1 MARKSKRLIA
11 AEQAVPL
18 SGNIYNVAIYVRLS
32 IEDKYYKNGT
42 DSLATQEEMALEYL
56 KDKADMKLYKVYSD
70 NGETGSNFE
79 RQGFQDMMYDVY
91 NGKVNC
97 IIVKDLSRFG
107 REYIEM
113 GDYLEKIFPLIGVR
127 FIAINDHYDNNV
139 TSFDISVPIKNIINT
154 LYAKDLS
161 KKFAAALRIKQQNG
175 EFIGSYAAYGYMKS
189 KEDKHKI
196 VVDEE
201 TAPVVKMI
209 FEWKAQGLGYA
220 SIGRKLYDMGI
231 MPPCR
236 YRYDKGILTDKKYA
250 NAVFW
255 RIYTIK
261 TILQNE
267 VYIGN
272 MVQGRRKSRFFDGM
286 SEIKLDKKDWIVVK
300 NTHEPIISQE
310 LFDKVQKQLNEAKEK
325 YYKNL
330 GKYDKISNKENI
342 FKKKIVCGNC
352 GTPLTR
358 YKSVESENKKK
369 ISYSYIC
376 PYHALYPNQCDF
388 LSISEKDLKE
398 IVMSSIKMQM
408 SYLSDMEA
416 MFLNIASSKE
426 VKKKQANL
434 TRAISDS
441 LANISYIRTS
451 RIRVASDLAKGL
463 ICDEEFN
470 TIKNEF
476 DEQLR
481 AETEKLDGIRKK
493 RDKFDKIIS
502 APKWISE
509 LKKYHDSKILT
520 KDMVE
525 AFIEKIIIYP
535 DKRIEIM
542 WTYSD
547 NQSELMS
554 LIRGGEEIA

>member
-42 DSLATQEEMALEYL
+42 DSLVTQEEMALEYM
-56 KDKADMKLYKVYSD
+56 KNKADMKLYKVYSD

-161 KKFAAALRIKQQNG
+161 KKSAAALRIKQQNG
-175 EFIGSYAAYGYMKS
+175 EFIGTYAAYGYMKS

-196 VVDEE
+196 VIDEE

-236 YRYDKGILTDKKYA
+236 YRYDKGILKDKRYSDI
-250 NAVFW
+250 VFW
-255 RIYTIK
+255 SQRTLK
-261 TILQNE
+261 TILENE

-286 SEIKLDKKDWIVVK
+286 NEIRVDKQNWSVVK
-300 NTHEPIISQE
+300 HTHEPIISQE
-310 LFDKVQKQLNEAKEK
+310 LFDKVQKQLAQTRERYFE
-325 YYKNL
+325 NL
-330 GKYDKISNKENI
+330 GKYDKVSNKENI
-342 FKKKIVCGNC
+342 FKTKVACGDC

-358 YKSVESENKKK
+358 YKNAGKENKKK
-369 ISYSYIC
+369 IFYSYIC
-376 PYHALYPNQCDF
+376 PRHALYLNQCNF

-408 SYLSDMEA
+408 SYLSDMEI
-416 MFLNIASSKE
+416 MFLNIAGSKE
-426 VKKKQANL
+426 VKKKQADL

-451 RIRVASDLAKGL
+451 RIRIASDLAKGL

-476 DEQLR
+476 DKQLR

>member
-1 MARKSKRLIA
+1 MARKSKRMIA
-11 AEQAVPL
+11 AEQAAPL
-18 SGNIYNVAIYVRLS
+18 IGNIYNVAVYVRLS

-42 DSLATQEEMALEYL
+42 DSLSTQEEMALEYL

-139 TSFDISVPIKNIINT
+139 TAFDISVPIKNIINT

-161 KKFAAALRIKQQNG
+161 KKSAAALRIKQQSG
-175 EFIGSYAAYGYMKS
+175 EFIGTYAAYGYMKS

-209 FEWKAQGLGYA
+209 FEWKAQGFSYA

-236 YRYDKGILTDKKYA
+236 YRYDKGILKDKKYA

-376 PYHALYPNQCDF
+376 PHHASYPNQCNF
-388 LSISEKDLKE
+388 LSISEIDLKK
-398 IVMSSIKMQM
+398 IVMGSIKMQM
-408 SYLSDMEA
+408 SYLADMEKT
-416 MFLNIASSKE
+416 FLNVAGSKE

-451 RIRVASDLAKGL
+451 RIRIASDLAKGL

-481 AETEKLDGIRKK
+481 AETEKLDGIRKR

-547 NQSELMS
+547 RQSELMS
-554 LIRGGEEIA
+554 LISGGEEIA

>member
-1 MARKSKRLIA
+1 MARKSKRMIA

-42 DSLATQEEMALEYL
+42 DSLATQEEMALEYM

-161 KKFAAALRIKQQNG
+161 KKSAAALRIKQQNG
-175 EFIGSYAAYGYMKS
+175 EFIGTYASYGYMKS

-196 VVDEE
+196 VIDEE

-236 YRYDKGILTDKKYA
+236 YRYDKGILKDKRYSDI
-250 NAVFW
+250 VFW
-255 RIYTIK
+255 SQRTLK
-261 TILQNE
+261 TILENE

-286 SEIKLDKKDWIVVK
+286 NEIRVDKQNWSVVK
-300 NTHEPIISQE
+300 HTHEPIISQE
-310 LFDKVQKQLNEAKEK
+310 LFDKVQKQLAQTRERYFE
-325 YYKNL
+325 NL
-330 GKYDKISNKENI
+330 GKYDKVSNKENI
-342 FKKKIVCGNC
+342 FKTKVACGDC

-358 YKSVESENKKK
+358 YKNAGKENKKK
-369 ISYSYIC
+369 IFYSYIC
-376 PYHALYPNQCDF
+376 PRHALYLNQCNF

-408 SYLSDMEA
+408 SYLSDMEI
-416 MFLNIASSKE
+416 MFLNIAGSKE
-426 VKKKQANL
+426 VKKKQADL

-451 RIRVASDLAKGL
+451 RIRIASDLAKGL

-476 DEQLR
+476 DKQLR

>member
-1 MARKSKRLIA
+1 MARKSKRMIA

-42 DSLATQEEMALEYL
+42 DSLATQEEMALEYM

-161 KKFAAALRIKQQNG
+161 KKSAAALRIKQQNG
-175 EFIGSYAAYGYMKS
+175 EFIGTYASYGYMKS

-196 VVDEE
+196 VIDEE

-236 YRYDKGILTDKKYA
+236 YRYDKGILKDKRYSDI
-250 NAVFW
+250 VFW
-255 RIYTIK
+255 SQRTLK
-261 TILQNE
+261 TILENE

-286 SEIKLDKKDWIVVK
+286 NEIRVDKQNWSVVK

-310 LFDKVQKQLNEAKEK
+310 LFDKVQKQLAQTRERYFE
-325 YYKNL
+325 NL
-330 GKYDKISNKENI
+330 GKYDKVSNKENI
-342 FKKKIVCGNC
+342 FKTKVACGDC

-358 YKSVESENKKK
+358 YKNAGKENKKK
-369 ISYSYIC
+369 IFYSYIC
-376 PYHALYPNQCDF
+376 PRHALYLNQCNF

-408 SYLSDMEA
+408 SYLSDMEI
-416 MFLNIASSKE
+416 MFLNIAGSKE
-426 VKKKQANL
+426 VKKKQADL

-451 RIRVASDLAKGL
+451 RIRIASDLAKGL

-470 TIKNEF
+470 KIKNEF
-476 DEQLR
+476 DKQLR

>member
-1 MARKSKRLIA
+1 MARKSKRIIS

-18 SGNIYNVAIYVRLS
+18 SGNIYNVAVYVRLS
-32 IEDKYYKNGT
+32 VEEKYYKNGT
-42 DSLATQEEMALEYL
+42 DSLLNQEEIALEYI
-56 KDKADMKLYKVYSD
+56 KNKPDMRLYNVYSD
-70 NGETGSNFE
+70 NGKTGSNFE

-113 GDYLEKIFPLIGVR
+113 GDYLEKIFPMIGVR

-154 LYAKDLS
+154 LYAKDIS
-161 KKFAAALRIKQQNG
+161 KKVAAALRIKQQNG
-175 EFIGSYAAYGYMKS
+175 EFIGTYAAYGYMKS

-196 VVDEE
+196 VIDEE
-201 TAPVVKMI
+201 TAPIVKLI
-209 FEWKAQGLGYA
+209 FEWKAQGFSYA

-236 YRYDKGILTDKKYA
+236 YRYDKGILKDKRYA
-250 NAVFW
+250 DVVFW
-255 RIYTIK
+255 KQGTIK

-267 VYIGN
+267 VYVGN
-272 MVQGRRKSRFFDGM
+272 LVQGRRKSRFFDGM
-286 SEIKLDKKDWIVVK
+286 DEIRTDKQDWIVVK

-310 LFDKVQKQLNEAKEK
+310 LFDTVQKEIAKTREK
-325 YYKNL
+325 YFENL

-342 FKKKIVCGNC
+342 FKQKVVCGDC
-352 GTPLTR
+352 GTSLTK
-358 YKSVESENKKK
+358 YKSANSGGKKK
-369 ISYSYIC
+369 VYYSYIC
-376 PYHALYPNQCDF
+376 PHHTLYPNQCDF
-388 LSISEKDLKE
+388 CSISEKDLKK
-398 IVMSSIKMQM
+398 IVMSSIKIQM
-408 SYLSDMEA
+408 SSLADMEM
-416 MFLNIASSKE
+416 MFLNIANSKE

-434 TRAISDS
+434 TRLISDS

-451 RIRVASDLAKGL
+451 RIRIASDLAKGL
-463 ICDEEFN
+463 ICDEEYA
-470 TIKNEF
+470 IAKSEF

-481 AETEKLDGIRKK
+481 DETLKLDAIRKK

-509 LKKYHDSKILT
+509 LRKYHDTKILT
-520 KDMVE
+520 REMVE
-525 AFIEKIIIYP
+525 VFVEKIIIYP
-535 DKRIEIM
+535 DKRIEII
-542 WTYSD
+542 WTYND
-547 NQSELMS
+547 KQAELMS
-554 LIRGGEEIA
+554 LIGGGENLA

>member
-1 MARKSKRLIA
+1 MARKSKRMIA
-11 AEQAVPL
+11 AEQAAFL
-18 SGNIYNVAIYVRLS
+18 TGNIYDVAVYVRLS
-32 IEDKYYKNGT
+32 IEDKYYKNRT
-42 DSLATQEEMALEYL
+42 DSLANQEEMILEYL
-56 KDKADMKLYKVYSD
+56 KDKSDMRLYKVYSD

-139 TSFDISVPIKNIINT
+139 TAFDISVPIKNIINT

-161 KKFAAALRIKQQNG
+161 KKSAAALRIKQQNG
-175 EFIGSYAAYGYMKS
+175 EFIGSYASYGYMKS
-189 KEDKHKI
+189 TEDKHKI

-236 YRYDKGILTDKKYA
+236 YRYDKGILKDKRYSDI
-250 NAVFW
+250 VFW
-255 RIYTIK
+255 RRGTLK
-261 TILQNE
+261 TILENE

-272 MVQGRRKSRFFDGM
+272 MVQGRRKSRFFEGM
-286 SEIKLDKKDWIVVK
+286 NEVKVDKQDWSVVK

-310 LFDKVQKQLNEAKEK
+310 LFDKVQKQLAMTKERYFEK
-325 YYKNL
+325 L
-330 GKYDKISNKENI
+330 GKYDKVSNKENI
-342 FKKKIVCGNC
+342 FKTKVVCGDC
-352 GTPLTR
+352 RAPLTR
-358 YKSVESENKKK
+358 YKSVKPENKNMVY
-369 ISYSYIC
+369 YSYIC
-376 PYHALYPNQCDF
+376 PHHALYPTQCSF
-388 LSISEKDLKE
+388 HSISENDLRK
-398 IVMSSIKMQM
+398 IVMGSIKMQL
-408 SYLSDMEA
+408 SYLSDMEI
-416 MFLNIASSKE
+416 MFLNIAGSKE
-426 VKKKQANL
+426 VKKKQASL

-451 RIRVASDLAKGL
+451 RIRIASDLAKGL

-470 TIKNEF
+470 AIKNEF
-476 DEQLR
+476 DKQLR

-525 AFIEKIIIYP
+525 VFIEKIIIYP

-547 NQSELMS
+547 KQSELIS
-554 LIRGGEEIA
+554 LIRGGEEFA

>member
-1 MARKSKRLIA
+1 
-11 AEQAVPL
+11 
-18 SGNIYNVAIYVRLS
+18 
-32 IEDKYYKNGT
+32 
-42 DSLATQEEMALEYL
+42 
-56 KDKADMKLYKVYSD
+56 
-70 NGETGSNFE
+70 
-79 RQGFQDMMYDVY
+79 
-91 NGKVNC
+91 
-97 IIVKDLSRFG
+97 
-107 REYIEM
+107 M

-161 KKFAAALRIKQQNG
+161 KKSAAALRIKQQNG
-175 EFIGSYAAYGYMKS
+175 EFIGTYASYGYMKS

-196 VVDEE
+196 VIDEE

-236 YRYDKGILTDKKYA
+236 YRYDKGILKDKRYSDI
-250 NAVFW
+250 VFW
-255 RIYTIK
+255 SQRTLK
-261 TILQNE
+261 TILENE

-286 SEIKLDKKDWIVVK
+286 NEIRVDKQNWSVVK
-300 NTHEPIISQE
+300 NTHESIISQE
-310 LFDKVQKQLNEAKEK
+310 LFDKVQKQLAQTRERYFE
-325 YYKNL
+325 NL
-330 GKYDKISNKENI
+330 GKYDKVSNKENI
-342 FKKKIVCGNC
+342 FKTKVACGDC

-358 YKSVESENKKK
+358 YKNAGTENKKK
-369 ISYSYIC
+369 IFYSYIC
-376 PYHALYPNQCDF
+376 PRHALYLNQCNF

-408 SYLSDMEA
+408 SYLSDMEI
-416 MFLNIASSKE
+416 MFLNIAGSKE
-426 VKKKQANL
+426 VKKKQADL

-451 RIRVASDLAKGL
+451 RIRIASDLAKGL

-476 DEQLR
+476 DKQLR

>member
-1 MARKSKRLIA
+1 MARKSKRMIA

-42 DSLATQEEMALEYL
+42 DSLATQEEMALEYM

-161 KKFAAALRIKQQNG
+161 KKSAAALRIKQQNG
-175 EFIGSYAAYGYMKS
+175 EFIGTYAAYGYTKS

-196 VVDEE
+196 VIDEE

-209 FEWKAQGLGYA
+209 FEWKAQGLSYA

-236 YRYDKGILTDKKYA
+236 YRYDKGILKDKRYSDI
-250 NAVFW
+250 VFW
-255 RIYTIK
+255 SQRTLK
-261 TILQNE
+261 TILENE

-286 SEIKLDKKDWIVVK
+286 NEIRVDKQNWSVVK
-300 NTHEPIISQE
+300 HTHEPIISQE
-310 LFDKVQKQLNEAKEK
+310 LFDKVQKQLAQTRERYFE
-325 YYKNL
+325 NL
-330 GKYDKISNKENI
+330 GKYDKVSNKENI
-342 FKKKIVCGNC
+342 FKTKVACGDC

-358 YKSVESENKKK
+358 YKNAGKENKKK
-369 ISYSYIC
+369 IFYSYIC
-376 PYHALYPNQCDF
+376 PRHALYLNQCNF

-408 SYLSDMEA
+408 SYLSDMEI
-416 MFLNIASSKE
+416 MFLNIAGSKE
-426 VKKKQANL
+426 VKKKQADL

-451 RIRVASDLAKGL
+451 RIRIASDLAKGL

-476 DEQLR
+476 DKQLR

-520 KDMVE
+520 RDMVE

>member
-1 MARKSKRLIA
+1 MARKSKRMIA

-42 DSLATQEEMALEYL
+42 DSLATQEEMALEYM

-161 KKFAAALRIKQQNG
+161 KKSAAALRIKQQNG
-175 EFIGSYAAYGYMKS
+175 EFIGTYASYGYMKS

-196 VVDEE
+196 VIDEE

-236 YRYDKGILTDKKYA
+236 YRYDKGILKDKRYSDI
-250 NAVFW
+250 VFW
-255 RIYTIK
+255 SQRTLK
-261 TILQNE
+261 TILENE

-286 SEIKLDKKDWIVVK
+286 NEIRVDKQNWSVVK

-310 LFDKVQKQLNEAKEK
+310 LFDKVQKQLAQTRERYFE
-325 YYKNL
+325 NL
-330 GKYDKISNKENI
+330 GKYDKVSNKENI
-342 FKKKIVCGNC
+342 FKTKVACGDC

-358 YKSVESENKKK
+358 YKNAGKENKKK
-369 ISYSYIC
+369 IFYSYIC
-376 PYHALYPNQCDF
+376 PRHALYLNQCNF

-408 SYLSDMEA
+408 SYLSDMEI
-416 MFLNIASSKE
+416 MFLNIAGSKE
-426 VKKKQANL
+426 VKKKQADL

-451 RIRVASDLAKGL
+451 RIRIASDLAKGL

-476 DEQLR
+476 DKQLR

>member
-1 MARKSKRLIA
+1 MARKSKRMIA

-18 SGNIYNVAIYVRLS
+18 SGNIYNVAVYVRLS

-42 DSLATQEEMALEYL
+42 DSLATQEEMALEYM

-161 KKFAAALRIKQQNG
+161 KKSAAALRIKQQNG
-175 EFIGSYAAYGYMKS
+175 EFIGTYASYGYMKS

-196 VVDEE
+196 VIDEE

-236 YRYDKGILTDKKYA
+236 YRYDKGILKDKRYSDI
-250 NAVFW
+250 VFW
-255 RIYTIK
+255 SQRTLK
-261 TILQNE
+261 TILENE

-286 SEIKLDKKDWIVVK
+286 NEIRVDKQNWSVVK

-310 LFDKVQKQLNEAKEK
+310 LFDKVQKQLAQTRERYFE
-325 YYKNL
+325 NL
-330 GKYDKISNKENI
+330 GKYDKVSNKENI
-342 FKKKIVCGNC
+342 FKTKVACGDC

-358 YKSVESENKKK
+358 YKNAGKENKKK
-369 ISYSYIC
+369 IFYSYIC
-376 PYHALYPNQCDF
+376 PRHALYLNQCNF

-408 SYLSDMEA
+408 SYLSDMEI
-416 MFLNIASSKE
+416 MFLNIAGSKE
-426 VKKKQANL
+426 VKKKQADL

-451 RIRVASDLAKGL
+451 RIRIASDLAKGL

-476 DEQLR
+476 DKQLR

-525 AFIEKIIIYP
+525 AFIDKIIIYP

>member
-1 MARKSKRLIA
+1 MARKSKRMIA
-11 AEQAVPL
+11 VEQAAPL
-18 SGNIYNVAIYVRLS
+18 IGNVYNVAVYVRLS

-42 DSLATQEEMALEYL
+42 DSLSNQEEMILEYL
-56 KDKADMKLYKVYSD
+56 KDKTNMKLYKVYSD

-127 FIAINDHYDNNV
+127 FIAINDNYDNNV

-154 LYAKDLS
+154 LYARDLS
-161 KKFAAALRIKQQNG
+161 KKSAAALRIKQQNG
-175 EFIGSYAAYGYMKS
+175 EFIGSYAAYGYLKS

-220 SIGRKLYDMGI
+220 AIGRKLYDMDI

-236 YRYDKGILTDKKYA
+236 YRYDKGILTDKRYSD
-250 NAVFW
+250 AVFW
-255 RIYTIK
+255 SYRTLK
-261 TILQNE
+261 TILENE

-272 MVQGRRKSRFFDGM
+272 MVQGRRKSRFFEGM
-286 SEIKLDKKDWIVVK
+286 NEVKVDKQDWSVVK

-310 LFDKVQKQLNEAKEK
+310 LFDKVQKQLAMTRERYFE
-325 YYKNL
+325 NL
-330 GKYDKISNKENI
+330 GKYDKVSNKENI
-342 FKKKIVCGNC
+342 FKKKLVCGNC

-358 YKSVESENKKK
+358 YKNVGKENKKK
-369 ISYSYIC
+369 VSYSYIC
-376 PYHALYPNQCDF
+376 PRNALYPNQCNF

-408 SYLSDMEA
+408 SYLSDMEI
-416 MFLNIASSKE
+416 MFLNIAGSKE
-426 VKKKQANL
+426 VKKKQADL

-451 RIRVASDLAKGL
+451 RIRIASDLAKGL

-476 DEQLR
+476 DKQLR

-520 KDMVE
+520 RDMVE

>member
-1 MARKSKRLIA
+1 MARKSKRMIA

-127 FIAINDHYDNNV
+127 FISINDHYDNNV

-161 KKFAAALRIKQQNG
+161 KKSAAALRIKQQNG
-175 EFIGSYAAYGYMKS
+175 EFIGTYAAYGYMKS

-196 VVDEE
+196 VIDEE

-236 YRYDKGILTDKKYA
+236 YRYDKGILKDKRYSDI
-250 NAVFW
+250 VFW
-255 RIYTIK
+255 SQRTLK
-261 TILQNE
+261 TILENE

-286 SEIKLDKKDWIVVK
+286 NEIRVDKQNWSVVK
-300 NTHEPIISQE
+300 HTHEPIISQE
-310 LFDKVQKQLNEAKEK
+310 LFDKVQKQLAQTRERYFE
-325 YYKNL
+325 NL
-330 GKYDKISNKENI
+330 GKYDKVSNKENI
-342 FKKKIVCGNC
+342 FKTKVACGDC

-358 YKSVESENKKK
+358 YKNAGKENKKN
-369 ISYSYIC
+369 IVYSYIC
-376 PYHALYPNQCDF
+376 PRQALYPNQCNF

-408 SYLSDMEA
+408 SYLSDMEI
-416 MFLNIASSKE
+416 MFLNIAGSKE
-426 VKKKQANL
+426 VKKKQADL

-451 RIRVASDLAKGL
+451 RIRIASDLAKGL

-476 DEQLR
+476 DKQLR

>member
-1 MARKSKRLIA
+1 M
-11 AEQAVPL
+11 
-18 SGNIYNVAIYVRLS
+18 S

-79 RQGFQDMMYDVY
+79 RQDFQDMMYDVY

-161 KKFAAALRIKQQNG
+161 KKSAAALRIKQQNG
-175 EFIGSYAAYGYMKS
+175 EFIGTYASYGYMKS

-196 VVDEE
+196 VIDEE

-209 FEWKAQGLGYA
+209 FEWKAQGLSYA

-236 YRYDKGILTDKKYA
+236 YRYDKGILKDKRYSDI
-250 NAVFW
+250 VFW
-255 RIYTIK
+255 SQRTLK
-261 TILQNE
+261 TILENE

-286 SEIKLDKKDWIVVK
+286 NEIRVDKQNWSVVK

-310 LFDKVQKQLNEAKEK
+310 LFDKVQKQLAQTRERYFE
-325 YYKNL
+325 NL
-330 GKYDKISNKENI
+330 GKYDKVSNKENI
-342 FKKKIVCGNC
+342 FKTKVACGDC

-358 YKSVESENKKK
+358 YKNAGKEDKKK
-369 ISYSYIC
+369 YFI
-376 PYHALYPNQCDF
+376 H
-388 LSISEKDLKE
+388 
-398 IVMSSIKMQM
+398 
-408 SYLSDMEA
+408 
-416 MFLNIASSKE
+416 
-426 VKKKQANL
+426 
-434 TRAISDS
+434 
-441 LANISYIRTS
+441 
-451 RIRVASDLAKGL
+451 
-463 ICDEEFN
+463 
-470 TIKNEF
+470 
-476 DEQLR
+476 
-481 AETEKLDGIRKK
+481 
-493 RDKFDKIIS
+493 IS
-502 APKWISE
+502 AHAMLYTPINVIFYQS
-509 LKKYHDSKILT
+509 
-520 KDMVE
+520 
-525 AFIEKIIIYP
+525 P
-535 DKRIEIM
+535 KRI
-542 WTYSD
+542 
-547 NQSELMS
+547 
-554 LIRGGEEIA
+554 

>member
-1 MARKSKRLIA
+1 MARKSKRMIAVEQTAPLI
-11 AEQAVPL
+11 
-18 SGNIYNVAIYVRLS
+18 GNVYNVAVYVRLS

-42 DSLATQEEMALEYL
+42 DSLSNQEEMILEYL
-56 KDKADMKLYKVYSD
+56 KDKTNMKLYKVYSD

-127 FIAINDHYDNNV
+127 FIAINDNYHNNV

-161 KKFAAALRIKQQNG
+161 KKSAAALRIKQQNG
-175 EFIGSYAAYGYMKS
+175 EFIGSYAAYGYLKS

-236 YRYDKGILTDKKYA
+236 YRYDKGILTDKRYSD
-250 NAVFW
+250 AVFW
-255 RIYTIK
+255 SYRTLK
-261 TILQNE
+261 TILENE

-272 MVQGRRKSRFFDGM
+272 MVQGRTKSQFFDGKDQ
-286 SEIKLDKKDWIVVK
+286 IKVNKQNWVVVK
-300 NTHEPIISQE
+300 DTHEPIISQE
-310 LFDKVQKQLNEAKEK
+310 LFDKVQNQLELTREK
-325 YYKNL
+325 YFKNL
-330 GKYDKISNKENI
+330 GKYNKISNNENI
-342 FKKKIVCGNC
+342 FKKKVVCGDC

-358 YKSVESENKKK
+358 YKSVKAESKRKVH
-369 ISYSYIC
+369 YSYIC
-376 PYHALYPNQCDF
+376 PHHALYPAQCGF
-388 LSISEKDLKE
+388 RSISEMDLKKT
-398 IVMSSIKMQM
+398 VMGSIKMQM
-408 SYLSDMEA
+408 SYLADMEI
-416 MFLNIASSKE
+416 MFLNIANSKE
-426 VKKKQANL
+426 AKKKQASL

-451 RIRVASDLAKGL
+451 RIRIASDLAKGL
-463 ICDEEFN
+463 ICGEEFS
-470 TIKNEF
+470 TLKNEF
-476 DEQLR
+476 DEQICT
-481 AETEKLDGIRKK
+481 ETEKLEEIRKK
-493 RDKFDKIIS
+493 RDEFDKIIS
-502 APKWISE
+502 APKWIKE
-509 LKKYHDSKILT
+509 LKKYHNSKILT

-525 AFIEKIIIYP
+525 AFIEKIVIYP
-535 DKRIEIM
+535 DKRMEIL

-547 NQSELMS
+547 RQSELMS

>member
-1 MARKSKRLIA
+1 MARKSKRLIV

-56 KDKADMKLYKVYSD
+56 KDKTDMKLYKVYSD

-161 KKFAAALRIKQQNG
+161 KKSAAALRIKQQNG
-175 EFIGSYAAYGYMKS
+175 EFIGTYASYGYMKS

-196 VVDEE
+196 VIDEE

-236 YRYDKGILTDKKYA
+236 YRYDKGILKDKRYSDI
-250 NAVFW
+250 VFW
-255 RIYTIK
+255 SQRTLK
-261 TILQNE
+261 TILENE

-286 SEIKLDKKDWIVVK
+286 NEIRVDKQNWSVVK

-310 LFDKVQKQLNEAKEK
+310 LFDKVQKQLAQTRERYFE
-325 YYKNL
+325 NL
-330 GKYDKISNKENI
+330 GKYDKVSNKENI
-342 FKKKIVCGNC
+342 FKTKVACGDC

-358 YKSVESENKKK
+358 YKNAGKENKKK
-369 ISYSYIC
+369 IFYSYIC
-376 PYHALYPNQCDF
+376 PRHALYLNQCNF

-408 SYLSDMEA
+408 SYLSDMEI
-416 MFLNIASSKE
+416 MFLNIAGSKE
-426 VKKKQANL
+426 VKKKQADL

-451 RIRVASDLAKGL
+451 RIRIASDLAKGL

-476 DEQLR
+476 DKQLR

>member
-1 MARKSKRLIA
+1 MARKSKRMIA

-18 SGNIYNVAIYVRLS
+18 SGNIYNVAVYVRLS

-42 DSLATQEEMALEYL
+42 DSLATQEEMALEYM

-161 KKFAAALRIKQQNG
+161 KKSAAALRIKQQNG
-175 EFIGSYAAYGYMKS
+175 EFIGTYAAYGYMKS

-196 VVDEE
+196 VIDEE

-209 FEWKAQGLGYA
+209 FEWKAQGLSYA

-236 YRYDKGILTDKKYA
+236 YRYDKGILKDKRYSDI
-250 NAVFW
+250 VFW
-255 RIYTIK
+255 SQRTLK
-261 TILQNE
+261 TILENE

-286 SEIKLDKKDWIVVK
+286 NEIRVDKQNWSVVK
-300 NTHEPIISQE
+300 HTHEPIISQE
-310 LFDKVQKQLNEAKEK
+310 LFDKVQKQLAQTRERYFE
-325 YYKNL
+325 NL
-330 GKYDKISNKENI
+330 GKYDKVSNKENI
-342 FKKKIVCGNC
+342 FKTKVACGDC

-358 YKSVESENKKK
+358 YKNAGKENKKK
-369 ISYSYIC
+369 IFYSYIC
-376 PYHALYPNQCDF
+376 PRHALYPNQCNF

-408 SYLSDMEA
+408 SYLSDMEI
-416 MFLNIASSKE
+416 MFLNIAGSKE
-426 VKKKQANL
+426 VKKKQADL

-451 RIRVASDLAKGL
+451 RIRIASDLAKGL

-476 DEQLR
+476 DKQLR

>member
-1 MARKSKRLIA
+1 MARKSKRMIA
-11 AEQAVPL
+11 AEQAAPL
-18 SGNIYNVAIYVRLS
+18 NSYIYNVAVYVRLS

-42 DSLATQEEMALEYL
+42 DSLSTQEEMALEYL

-161 KKFAAALRIKQQNG
+161 KKSAAALRIKQQNG
-175 EFIGSYAAYGYMKS
+175 EFIGTYAAYGYMKS

-209 FEWKAQGLGYA
+209 FEWKAQGFSYA
-220 SIGRKLYDMGI
+220 SIGRKLYDMGV

-236 YRYDKGILTDKKYA
+236 YRYDKGILKGKRYSEI
-250 NAVFW
+250 VFW
-255 RIYTIK
+255 SQRTLK
-261 TILQNE
+261 TILENE

-272 MVQGRRKSRFFDGM
+272 MVQGRRKSRFFEGM
-286 SEIKLDKKDWIVVK
+286 NEVKVDKQDWSVVK

-310 LFDKVQKQLNEAKEK
+310 LFDKVQKQLAMTRERYFE
-325 YYKNL
+325 NL
-330 GKYDKISNKENI
+330 GKYDKVSNKENI
-342 FKKKIVCGNC
+342 FKKKLVCGNC

-358 YKSVESENKKK
+358 YKNVGKENKKK
-369 ISYSYIC
+369 VSYSYIC
-376 PYHALYPNQCDF
+376 PRHALYPNQCNF

-408 SYLSDMEA
+408 SYLSDMEI
-416 MFLNIASSKE
+416 MFLNIAGSKE
-426 VKKKQANL
+426 VKKKQADL

-451 RIRVASDLAKGL
+451 RIRIASDLAKGL

-476 DEQLR
+476 DKQLR

-520 KDMVE
+520 RDMVE

>member
-1 MARKSKRLIA
+1 MARKSKRIIS

-18 SGNIYNVAIYVRLS
+18 SGNIYNVAVYVRLS
-32 IEDKYYKNGT
+32 VEEKYYKNGT
-42 DSLATQEEMALEYL
+42 DSLLNQEEIALEYI
-56 KDKADMKLYKVYSD
+56 KNKPDMRLYKVYSD
-70 NGETGSNFE
+70 NGKTGSNFE

-113 GDYLEKIFPLIGVR
+113 GDYLEKIFPMIGVR

-161 KKFAAALRIKQQNG
+161 KKSAAALRIKQQNG
-175 EFIGSYAAYGYMKS
+175 EFIGTYAAYGYMKS

-196 VVDEE
+196 VIDEE

-209 FEWKAQGLGYA
+209 FECKAQGFSYA

-236 YRYDKGILTDKKYA
+236 YRYDKGILKDKRYA
-250 NAVFW
+250 DVVFW
-255 RIYTIK
+255 KQGTIK

-267 VYIGN
+267 VYVGN
-272 MVQGRRKSRFFDGM
+272 LVQGRRKSRFFDGM
-286 SEIKLDKKDWIVVK
+286 DEIRTDKKDWIVVK

-310 LFDKVQKQLNEAKEK
+310 LFDTVQKELAKTREK
-325 YYKNL
+325 YFENL

-342 FKKKIVCGNC
+342 FKQKVVCGGC
-352 GTPLTR
+352 GTSLTR
-358 YKSVESENKKK
+358 YKSTNSGSKKK
-369 ISYSYIC
+369 VYYSYVC
-376 PYHALYPNQCDF
+376 PHHALYPNQCNF
-388 LSISEKDLKE
+388 LSIPEKDLKK
-398 IVMSSIKMQM
+398 IVMSSIKIQM
-408 SYLSDMEA
+408 SSLADMET
-416 MFLNIASSKE
+416 MFLNIANSKE

-434 TRAISDS
+434 TRVMSDS

-451 RIRVASDLAKGL
+451 RIRIASDLAKGL
-463 ICDEEFN
+463 ICDEEYALAK
-470 TIKNEF
+470 TEF

-481 AETEKLDGIRKK
+481 AETQKLDTIGKK

-509 LKKYHDSKILT
+509 LRKYQDTKILT
-520 KDMVE
+520 QEMVE
-525 AFIEKIIIYP
+525 AFVEKIIIYP
-535 DKRIEIM
+535 DKRIEII
-542 WTYSD
+542 WTYND
-547 NQSELMS
+547 KQAELMS
-554 LIRGGEEIA
+554 LIGGGENIA

>member
-1 MARKSKRLIA
+1 MARKSKRMIA
-11 AEQAVPL
+11 AEQAAPL
-18 SGNIYNVAIYVRLS
+18 TGNIYNVAVYIRLS
-32 IEDKYYKNGT
+32 VEDKYYKNGT
-42 DSLATQEEMALEYL
+42 DSLSTQEKMALEYL

-79 RQGFQDMMYDVY
+79 RQGFQDMMYDIY

-161 KKFAAALRIKQQNG
+161 KKSAAALRIKQQSG
-175 EFIGSYAAYGYMKS
+175 DFIGSYAAYGYMKS

-209 FEWKAQGLGYA
+209 FEWKAQGFSYV

-236 YRYDKGILTDKKYA
+236 YRYDKGILKDKKYA
-250 NAVFW
+250 DMVFW
-255 RIYTIK
+255 KSYTIK

-286 SEIKLDKKDWIVVK
+286 DEIKIDKKDWIIVK
-300 NTHEPIISQE
+300 NTHDAIISQE
-310 LFDKVQKQLNEAKEK
+310 LFDAVQKQMNETREK

-330 GKYDKISNKENI
+330 GKYDKVSNKENI
-342 FKKKIVCGNC
+342 FKTKIVCGDC

-358 YKSVESENKKK
+358 YKSVKSENKNKVH
-369 ISYSYIC
+369 YSYIC
-376 PYHALYPNQCDF
+376 PHHAIYPAQCNF
-388 LSISEKDLKE
+388 HSISEKDLKR
-398 IVMSSIKMQM
+398 IVAESIKMQM
-408 SYLSDMEA
+408 SYLSDMEM

-451 RIRVASDLAKGL
+451 RIRITADLAKGL

-470 TIKNEF
+470 IIKDEF

-481 AETEKLDGIRKK
+481 AETEKIDGIRKK

-525 AFIEKIIIYP
+525 AFIKKIIIYP

-547 NQSELMS
+547 RQSELMS
-554 LIRGGEEIA
+554 LISGGEEIA

>member
-1 MARKSKRLIA
+1 MARKSKRMIA
-11 AEQAVPL
+11 AEQAAPL
-18 SGNIYNVAIYVRLS
+18 SSYIYNVAVYVRLS

-42 DSLATQEEMALEYL
+42 DSLSTQEEMALEYL

-127 FIAINDHYDNNV
+127 FIAINDNYDNNV
-139 TSFDISVPIKNIINT
+139 TAFDISVPIKNIINT

-161 KKFAAALRIKQQNG
+161 KKSAAALRIKQQNG

-196 VVDEE
+196 VIDEE

-220 SIGRKLYDMGI
+220 SMGRKLYDMGI

-236 YRYDKGILTDKKYA
+236 YRYDKGILKDKRYSDI
-250 NAVFW
+250 VFW
-255 RIYTIK
+255 RRGTLK
-261 TILQNE
+261 TILENE

-272 MVQGRRKSRFFDGM
+272 MVQGRRKSRFFEGM
-286 SEIKLDKKDWIVVK
+286 NEVKVDKQDWSIVK

-310 LFDKVQKQLNEAKEK
+310 LFDKVQKQLAMTKER
-325 YYKNL
+325 YFENL

-342 FKKKIVCGNC
+342 FKTKVVCGDC
-352 GTPLTR
+352 GAPLTR
-358 YKSVESENKKK
+358 YKSVKPENKNKVH
-369 ISYSYIC
+369 YSYIC
-376 PYHALYPNQCDF
+376 PHHALYPTQCSF
-388 LSISEKDLKE
+388 HSISENDLKK
-398 IVMSSIKMQM
+398 IVMGSIKMQM
-408 SYLSDMEA
+408 SYLSDMEI

-426 VKKKQANL
+426 VKKKQAGL

-451 RIRVASDLAKGL
+451 RIRIASDLAKGL

-476 DEQLR
+476 DEQLC

-509 LKKYHDSKILT
+509 LKKYHDSKMLT
-520 KDMVE
+520 KDMIE

-547 NQSELMS
+547 KQSELMS
-554 LIRGGEEIA
+554 LISGGEEIA

>member
-42 DSLATQEEMALEYL
+42 DSLVTQEEMALEYM
-56 KDKADMKLYKVYSD
+56 KNKADMKLYKVYSD

-161 KKFAAALRIKQQNG
+161 KKSAAALRIKQQNG
-175 EFIGSYAAYGYMKS
+175 EFIGTYASYGYMKS

-196 VVDEE
+196 VIDEE

-209 FEWKAQGLGYA
+209 FEWKAQGFSYA
-220 SIGRKLYDMGI
+220 SIGRKLYDMGV

-236 YRYDKGILTDKKYA
+236 YRYDKGILKGKRYSEI
-250 NAVFW
+250 VFW
-255 RIYTIK
+255 SQRTLK
-261 TILQNE
+261 TILENE

-272 MVQGRRKSRFFDGM
+272 MVQGRRKSRFFEGM
-286 SEIKLDKKDWIVVK
+286 NEVKVDKQDWSVVK

-310 LFDKVQKQLNEAKEK
+310 LFDKVQKQLAMTRERYFE
-325 YYKNL
+325 NL
-330 GKYDKISNKENI
+330 GKYDKVSNKENI
-342 FKKKIVCGNC
+342 FKKKLVCGNC

-358 YKSVESENKKK
+358 YKNVGKENKKK
-369 ISYSYIC
+369 VSYSYIC
-376 PYHALYPNQCDF
+376 PRHALYPNQCNF

-408 SYLSDMEA
+408 SYLSDMEI
-416 MFLNIASSKE
+416 MFLNIAGSKE
-426 VKKKQANL
+426 VKKKQADL

-451 RIRVASDLAKGL
+451 RIRIAYDLAKGL

-476 DEQLR
+476 DKQLR

>member
-11 AEQAVPL
+11 AEQAAPL
-18 SGNIYNVAIYVRLS
+18 IGNIYNVAVYVRLS

-42 DSLATQEEMALEYL
+42 DSLSTQEEMALEYL

-139 TSFDISVPIKNIINT
+139 TAFDISVPIKNIINT

-161 KKFAAALRIKQQNG
+161 KKSAAALRIKQQNG

-196 VVDEE
+196 VIDEE

-209 FEWKAQGLGYA
+209 FEWKAQGLSYA

-236 YRYDKGILTDKKYA
+236 YRYDKGILKGKRYSEI
-250 NAVFW
+250 VFW
-255 RIYTIK
+255 SQRTLK
-261 TILQNE
+261 TILENE

-272 MVQGRRKSRFFDGM
+272 MVQGRRKSRFFEGM
-286 SEIKLDKKDWIVVK
+286 NEVKVDKQDWSVIK

-310 LFDKVQKQLNEAKEK
+310 LFDKVQKQLAMTRERYFE
-325 YYKNL
+325 NL
-330 GKYDKISNKENI
+330 GKYDKVSNKENI
-342 FKKKIVCGNC
+342 FKTKVVCGDC
-352 GTPLTR
+352 GAHLTR
-358 YKSVESENKKK
+358 YKNVGKENKKK
-369 ISYSYIC
+369 VSYSYIC
-376 PYHALYPNQCDF
+376 PHHALYPTQCNF
-388 LSISEKDLKE
+388 HSISENDLKK
-398 IVMSSIKMQM
+398 IVMGSIKMQM
-408 SYLSDMEA
+408 SYLSDMEM

-426 VKKKQANL
+426 VKKKQAGL

-451 RIRVASDLAKGL
+451 RIRIASDLAKGL

-470 TIKNEF
+470 AIKNEF
-476 DEQLR
+476 DEQLY

-509 LKKYHDSKILT
+509 LKKYHDSKMLT

-547 NQSELMS
+547 RQSELMS
-554 LIRGGEEIA
+554 LISGGEEIA

>member
-1 MARKSKRLIA
+1 MARKSKRMIA
-11 AEQAVPL
+11 AEQAAPL
-18 SGNIYNVAIYVRLS
+18 NSYIYNVAVYVRLS

-42 DSLATQEEMALEYL
+42 DSLSTQEEMALEYL

-161 KKFAAALRIKQQNG
+161 KKSAAALRIKQQNG
-175 EFIGSYAAYGYMKS
+175 EFIGTYAAYGYMKS

-209 FEWKAQGLGYA
+209 FEWKAQGFSYA
-220 SIGRKLYDMGI
+220 SIGRKLYDMGV

-236 YRYDKGILTDKKYA
+236 YRYDKGILKGKRYSEI
-250 NAVFW
+250 VFW
-255 RIYTIK
+255 SQRTLK
-261 TILQNE
+261 TILENE

-272 MVQGRRKSRFFDGM
+272 MVQGRRKSRFFEGM
-286 SEIKLDKKDWIVVK
+286 NEVKVDKQDWSIVK

-310 LFDKVQKQLNEAKEK
+310 LFDKVQKQLAMTKER
-325 YYKNL
+325 YFENL
-330 GKYDKISNKENI
+330 GKYDKVSNKENI
-342 FKKKIVCGNC
+342 FKKKLVCGNC

-358 YKSVESENKKK
+358 YKNVGKENKKK
-369 ISYSYIC
+369 VSYSYIC
-376 PYHALYPNQCDF
+376 PRHALYPNQCNF

-408 SYLSDMEA
+408 SYLSDMEI
-416 MFLNIASSKE
+416 MFLNIAGSKE
-426 VKKKQANL
+426 VKKKQADL

-451 RIRVASDLAKGL
+451 RIRIASDLAKGL

-509 LKKYHDSKILT
+509 LKKYHDSKMLT
-520 KDMVE
+520 KDMIE

-547 NQSELMS
+547 KQSELMS
-554 LIRGGEEIA
+554 LISGGEEIA

>member
-18 SGNIYNVAIYVRLS
+18 SGNIYNVAVYVRLS

-42 DSLATQEEMALEYL
+42 DSLATQEEMALEYM
-56 KDKADMKLYKVYSD
+56 KNKADMKLYKVYSD

-161 KKFAAALRIKQQNG
+161 KKSAAALRIKQQNG
-175 EFIGSYAAYGYMKS
+175 EFIGTYAAYGYMKS

-209 FEWKAQGLGYA
+209 FEWKAQGLSYA

-236 YRYDKGILTDKKYA
+236 YRYDKGILKDKRYSDI
-250 NAVFW
+250 VFW
-255 RIYTIK
+255 SQRTLK
-261 TILQNE
+261 TILENE

-286 SEIKLDKKDWIVVK
+286 NEIRVDKQNWSVVK
-300 NTHEPIISQE
+300 HTHEPIISQK
-310 LFDKVQKQLNEAKEK
+310 LFDKVQKQLAQTRERYFE
-325 YYKNL
+325 NL
-330 GKYDKISNKENI
+330 GKYDKVSNKENI
-342 FKKKIVCGNC
+342 FKTKVACGDC

-358 YKSVESENKKK
+358 YKNAGKENKKK
-369 ISYSYIC
+369 IFYSYIC
-376 PYHALYPNQCDF
+376 PHHALYLNQCNF

-408 SYLSDMEA
+408 SYLSDMEI
-416 MFLNIASSKE
+416 MFLNIAGSKE
-426 VKKKQANL
+426 VKKKQADL

-451 RIRVASDLAKGL
+451 RIRIASDLAKGL

-476 DEQLR
+476 DKQLR

>member
-1 MARKSKRLIA
+1 MARKSKRIIA
-11 AEQAVPL
+11 AEQAAPL
-18 SGNIYNVAIYVRLS
+18 IGNIYNVAVYVRLS

-42 DSLATQEEMALEYL
+42 DSLSTQEKMALEYL
-56 KDKADMKLYKVYSD
+56 KDKPDMKLYKVYSD

-79 RQGFQDMMYDVY
+79 RQGFQDMMYDIY

-127 FIAINDHYDNNV
+127 FIAINDHYDNHV

-161 KKFAAALRIKQQNG
+161 KKSAAALRIKQQNG

-201 TAPVVKMI
+201 TAPIVKMI
-209 FEWKAQGLGYA
+209 FEWKAEGFSYA

-236 YRYDKGILTDKKYA
+236 YRYDKGILKDKKYS
-250 NAVFW
+250 NIVFW
-255 RIYTIK
+255 SQRTLK
-261 TILQNE
+261 TILENE

-272 MVQGRRKSRFFDGM
+272 MVQGRRKSRFYEGM
-286 SEIKLDKKDWIVVK
+286 NEIRVDKQDWSVVK

-310 LFDKVQKQLNEAKEK
+310 LFDKVQKQLAMTRERYFE
-325 YYKNL
+325 NL

-342 FKKKIVCGNC
+342 FKKKVVCGDC
-352 GTPLTR
+352 GTHLTR
-358 YKSVESENKKK
+358 YKSVRPKNNNKVH
-369 ISYSYIC
+369 YYYIC
-376 PYHALYPNQCDF
+376 PHHAIYPTKCSF
-388 LSISEKDLKE
+388 HSISENDLKK
-398 IVMSSIKMQM
+398 IVMGSIKMQM
-408 SYLSDMEA
+408 TYLSDMEK

-426 VKKKQANL
+426 VKKKQASL

-451 RIRVASDLAKGL
+451 RIRIASDLAKGL

-476 DEQLR
+476 DEQLC
-481 AETEKLDGIRKK
+481 AETENLDGIRKK

-525 AFIEKIIIYP
+525 AFIKKIIIYP